1 MIGRMVT
8 LGAAVLAL
16 AACHKP
22 AVDERNASVADVAKA
37 VRQAQASDM
46 KFTPGRWESSFKIE
60 SMEAPGMPAAA
71 AKAVAGH
78 VTRYATCLTKD
89 KAAQP
94 GSDFFAR
101 DSKNC
106 TYDHFTM
113 GGGAIDAK
121 MHCGNAGGDAVV
133 TMKGDYTPTHYA
145 LKMETVTNAAR
156 QGPITMRMAIDANHA
171 GVCTGKEDGQ
181 G

>member
-1 MIGRMVT
+1 MIQRTMIAGLM
-8 LGAAVLAL
+8 LMAL

-37 VRQAQASDM
+37 VSKAQAGEM
-46 KFTPGRWESSFKIE
+46 KFNPGRWESSFTIE
-60 SMEAPGMPAAA
+60 SMNMPGMPASA
-71 AKAVAGH
+71 AKAVAGNK
-78 VTRYATCLTKD
+78 TRYATCLTQE
-89 KAAQP
+89 KAAKP
-94 GSDFFAR
+94 GSDFFAK

-113 GGGAIDAK
+113 GGGKIDAK

-145 LKMETVTNAAR
+145 MRMESVTNAAR
-156 QGPITMRMAIDANHA
+156 QGPITMRMAIEANH
-171 GVCTGKEDGQ
+171 TGQCKGNEDGR